1 MNKCA
6 ECKVKFKNG
15 ARKIGCGFCGKWFH
29 VDGNCT
35 DINLQLYELLTKE
48 DQLHWYCKSC
58 NLNKKKYIYY
68 IKLCPARRSEG
79 EESIGRNPK
88 V

>member
-15 ARKIGCGFCGKWFH
+15 AKKIGCGFCGKWFH

-48 DQLHWYCKSC
+48 DQLHW
-58 NLNKKKYIYY
+58 LFQYIILPTY
-68 IKLCPARRSEG
+68 PPS
-79 EESIGRNPK
+79 SS
-88 V
+88 